1 LVGERVNGSTEVVPV
16 GEVSIEVRQKGTFSG
31 PRANGC
37 AGLPEL
43 TQLDLNVV
51 LKSVIEA
58 PLKGPGFL
66 CGSSQG
72 DKGHESE
79 HQGSGKWNG
88 RFQFAHGQ
96 N

>member
-1 LVGERVNGSTEVVPV
+1 V
-16 GEVSIEVRQKGTFSG
+16 GEVSIEVRQKGTFG
-31 PRANGC
+31 GLCANGC
-37 AGLPEL
+37 ADLAQLTEL
-43 TQLDLNVV
+43 NLYVV
-51 LKSVIEA
+51 FKSVIQA

-66 CGSSQG
+66 CSSLQR

-79 HQGSGKWNG
+79 HQGPGKWSG